1 MQKVVFF
8 ILSLTFHERTPL
20 TSQNTAYVLKDG
32 AIPVKFSSV
41 EFLLNCRCFY
51 LLALKIKKTLQTNI
65 LEQNDNII
73 LIWDNGTKDSHLF
86 RPDILFFIHKLWRS
100 KYSFK
105 GLICRIYFILTVRR
119 SDCIIQTV
127 DSVILIS
134 SLSLCNLQCHCLL
147 HRFHYHHVI
156 HSCFH

>member
-73 LIWDNGTKDSHLF
+73 LI
-86 RPDILFFIHKLWRS
+86 
-100 KYSFK
+100 
-105 GLICRIYFILTVRR
+105 
-119 SDCIIQTV
+119 
-127 DSVILIS
+127 
-134 SLSLCNLQCHCLL
+134 
-147 HRFHYHHVI
+147 
-156 HSCFH
+156 